1 MDLYTFS
8 ELTRVK
14 TLADVSYADGFG
26 GANHLIRSIIL
37 IDSNLPIG

>member
-14 TLADVSYADGFG
+14 TLADVAMPTV
-26 GANHLIRSIIL
+26 LVEQII
-37 IDSNLPIG
+37 